1 MKNLDVLFDIQES
14 FIRFVRG
21 SFEYTEKVT
30 RDDNGKER
38 ALLELSVGFFVEL
51 TNQQDVENSASLR
64 CWWYSEENA
73 VEISTEEELFNE
85 FMNRR

>member
-21 SFEYTEKVT
+21 SFEYTEDVT
-30 RDDNGKER
+30 RNDSGKER
-38 ALLELSVGFFVEL
+38 ALLALSIGFYVEL
-51 TNQQDVENSASLR
+51 TNQQDVENSACLR

-73 VEISTEEELFNE
+73 VEISNEEDLFNE